1 MRFRVVSAAA
11 LLTAVPGLSLA
22 LGLGDETVRSYLN
35 APLNAEIDLFAT
47 ADELSTV
54 QVQPA
59 SRDDCIRHG
68 LDYPGFLTGIQV
80 RTERLVEGRN
90 IIRLSSSQP
99 IVEPFVVVLV
109 DVRSSGSRLLREY
122 TLLLD
127 PPTFQTQQAPAAPIA
142 APSVGQAP
150 ATAVQPAPPP
160 RATTPPPPPAPA
172 PRPAPAPAPPPA
184 PVPAPA
190 GAGGQYTVQRG
201 DTLSRIASR
210 EYGAEDAT
218 RGMIAIYRAN
228 PQAFAGNINL
238 LQAGATLEIPDQQGL
253 AAVTRAEALTEV

>member
-1 MRFRVVSAAA
+1 MRFRVVSAAG

-22 LGLGDETVRSYLN
+22 LGLGEETVRSYLN
-35 APLNAEIDLFAT
+35 APLNAEIELFAT

-54 QVQPA
+54 QVQLA
-59 SRDDCIRHG
+59 SRDDFIRHG

-80 RTERLVEGRN
+80 RTERLVDGRN

-109 DVRSSGSRLLREY
+109 DVSSGSSRLLREY

-127 PPTFQTQQAPAAPIA
+127 PPTFQTQQAPAAPVA
-142 APSVGQAP
+142 APSVRQAP
-150 ATAVQPAPPP
+150 GTAVQPAPPP
-160 RATTPPPPPAPA
+160 RATTPPPPPPAQA
-172 PRPAPAPAPPPA
+172 PRPAPAPAPT
-184 PVPAPA
+184 PAPA
-190 GAGGQYTVQRG
+190 AAGGQYTVQRG

-228 PQAFAGNINL
+228 P
-238 LQAGATLEIPDQQGL
+238 
-253 AAVTRAEALTEV
+253 